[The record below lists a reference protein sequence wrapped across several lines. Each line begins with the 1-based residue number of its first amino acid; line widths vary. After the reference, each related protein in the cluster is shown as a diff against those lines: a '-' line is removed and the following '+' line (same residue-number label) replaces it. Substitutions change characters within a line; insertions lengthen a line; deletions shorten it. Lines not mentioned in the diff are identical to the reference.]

1 MSVSECECQLSV
13 AKLTELDTANAPADV
28 PGTPTTVQHIPTPK
42 APVAVLML
50 EQSPSPETIRQS
62 PAHLPVNEQK
72 SANEL
77 SKYNSNHQRQRSLMH
92 QPEILDKNLVVRIP
106 TSFNQYLAE
115 VAKHNNLRP
124 ATFSRLILMRHAQEY
139 HKNNR
144 LF

>member
-1 MSVSECECQLSV
+1 M
-13 AKLTELDTANAPADV
+13 N
-28 PGTPTTVQHIPTPK
+28 
-42 APVAVLML
+42 
-50 EQSPSPETIRQS
+50 
-62 PAHLPVNEQK
+62 
-72 SANEL
+72 
-77 SKYNSNHQRQRSLMH
+77 
-92 QPEILDKNLVVRIP
+92 QPEILDKNLVVRSP